1 MVITV
6 TCPSCSSSF
15 PVDPA
20 KVPEGGVNARCSSC
34 GDIFRV
40 EKPVDVEPLPTLEDL
55 GPTPE
60 PLPDPTP
67 EPLPEP
73 DEAASVSMPEP
84 WPEGDS
90 VEGEPATD
98 MPSDDWVFETE
109 EAPSVQAEPLP
120 SVEPLPEIAAPD
132 AAGALD
138 PPPELEPSEPEP
150 AQHESGPAEPES
162 GPAEPE
168 PGPAEP
174 GPGPAEPG
182 PDGDP
187 FAQPA
192 PFERA
197 APVAEPT
204 AAPVEPTSS
213 APASDPVEQR
223 GTEQREGGQDGAG
236 VQGFTF
242 GKRDPTDKAKRLARV
257 LVSDMIMYNA
267 ERHQSALSSGT
278 LEQDFEEEIAKSWKE
293 YVEQVGDELANGPGR
308 DFWRDALNDILA
320 KGQRVF

>member
-60 PLPDPTP
+60 PLADSTP

-73 DEAASVSMPEP
+73 A
-84 WPEGDS
+84 
-90 VEGEPATD
+90 EPATD
-98 MPSDDWVFETE
+98 LPSDDWVFETE

-120 SVEPLPEIAAPD
+120 SIEPLPEIAAPD

-138 PPPELEPSEPEP
+138 SPAELEPSAPEP
-150 AQHESGPAEPES
+150 ADAGSGPAEPES

-168 PGPAEP
+168 
-174 GPGPAEPG
+174 PGPAEPG

-204 AAPVEPTSS
+204 AAPVEHTSS
-213 APASDPVEQR
+213 VPASDPVEQR
-223 GTEQREGGQDGAG
+223 GTEQREAEQDGAG